1 MSSTRCGPTSS
12 ARSTPIEYD
21 PDEFESSEEDA
32 DVRARTPAAMAW
44 VNVLA
49 RTIAVVVQVAVG
61 AAIFISVIGVHPWI
75 PGLGMIAWIGGIIL
89 MHRWWSSHPGRVVGV
104 PLVLAA
110 AYFLLV
116 VIADRFG
123 LVGA

>member
-1 MSSTRCGPTSS
+1 MS
-12 ARSTPIEYD
+12 EL
-21 PDEFESSEEDA
+21 ESSEEDA
-32 DVRARTPAAMAW
+32 DVLARTPAAMAW

-49 RTIAVVVQVAVG
+49 RTIAVVMQVAVG

-75 PGLGMIAWIGGIIL
+75 PGIGMIAWIGGIIL
-89 MHRWWSSHPGRVVGV
+89 MHRWWSSHPVRVVGV

>member
-1 MSSTRCGPTSS
+1 
-12 ARSTPIEYD
+12 
-21 PDEFESSEEDA
+21 
-32 DVRARTPAAMAW
+32 MAW

-49 RTIAVVVQVAVG
+49 RTIAVVVQAAVG

-75 PGLGMIAWIGGIIL
+75 AGLGMIAWIGGVIL
-89 MHRWWSSHPGRVVGV
+89 MHRWWSSHPGRVVGI
-104 PLVLAA
+104 PLVRAT
-110 AYFLLV
+110 AYLLLV

>member
-1 MSSTRCGPTSS
+1 MS
-12 ARSTPIEYD
+12 
-21 PDEFESSEEDA
+21 EFESSEEDA

-44 VNVLA
+44 IKVLA
-49 RTIAVVVQVAVG
+49 RTIAVVLQVAVG
-61 AAIFISVIGVHPWI
+61 AAIFISIIGIHPWI
-75 PGLGMIAWIGGIIL
+75 PGLGMIGWIGGIIL
-89 MHRWWSSHPGRVVGV
+89 MQRWWSSHPFRVVGV